1 MHSTSF
7 PQKRLVHWLFS
18 FVLSPAASSMINSSF
33 SPTPTPDPNQK
44 SNLYN
49 PAPQKPSLEAVV
61 VQIGDAVLASTDTV
75 NCVAERMDELVQQGY
90 QIFALSEELQNLT
103 TLHNTTLDRLD
114 AIATRLENAGLAS

>member
-1 MHSTSF
+1 
-7 PQKRLVHWLFS
+7 
-18 FVLSPAASSMINSSF
+18 MINSSF
-33 SPTPTPDPNQK
+33 SATPTPDPNQK

-75 NCVAERMDELVQQGY
+75 NCVAERMDELVQQVQQQGY
-90 QIFALSEELQNLT
+90 QIFALTEELQNLT
-103 TLHNTTLDRLD
+103 TLHTTTLDRLD